1 MSRREQAPLAA
12 VALSSRALR
21 FYGYCTRST
30 VQKDAGRE
38 GPSWLRYRF
47 RYTIQ
52 RRFVRVFCTF
62 LLLYVVVVNS
72 PYKP

>member
-1 MSRREQAPLAA
+1 M
-12 VALSSRALR
+12 
-21 FYGYCTRST
+21 
-30 VQKDAGRE
+30 QKDAGRE